1 MVCSFFSS
9 PRRFQRDRSGR
20 AAHLPRLHP
29 HHQATVQRGHSDH
42 QGQWRGLIAGS
53 TVYHRM
59 IYTHT
64 HTQEY
69 AFTASLYP
77 LIISIEN
84 HCSSA
89 QQAKMAK
96 IFQVC
101 LSCIPSFLSIFTSF
115 SLTWTNIY
123 ILREKRSTTYLS
135 LFFVHSRCSMIM
147 YAEQHKA

>member
-64 HTQEY
+64 HTHRSMPSRPLSTLSSSPLKT
-69 AFTASLYP
+69 TAPLPSRLRWPKSSRFASHASPLPFRSLLLFLSLGRIFIYSERNALP
-77 LIISIEN
+77 LIS
-84 HCSSA
+84 
-89 QQAKMAK
+89 
-96 IFQVC
+96 
-101 LSCIPSFLSIFTSF
+101 LS
-115 SLTWTNIY
+115 
-123 ILREKRSTTYLS
+123 
-135 LFFVHSRCSMIM
+135 FVHSRCSMIM